1 MLTPNAGFVSIA
13 CCAEANITDPITNI
27 NWTTDSTLLLDGVIS
42 CQKISKPVLN
52 QTGYNE
58 ARIFNIA
65 SGKRCYT
72 LPTTKGE
79 DYLIRGTFLSGATE
93 HSSFGVSVGVTVIS
107 LVSSSED
114 SDVEGLFKASS
125 NHIDFCLVKKE
136 GAPYISQLVLR
147 PLKDLDYLKDFPS
160 SVLKLVKRI
169 DLGGN
174 GTGIRYVS

>member
-1 MLTPNAGFVSIA
+1 MSIA
-13 CCAEANITDPITNI
+13 CCAEANVTDPITNI
-27 NWTTDSTLLLDGVIS
+27 TWTTDALWSIYRAIN
-42 CQKISKPVLN
+42 CQKISKPVVN

-93 HSSFGVSVGVTVIS
+93 YSSFGVSVGVTVIS
-107 LVSSSED
+107 LVSSSQD
-114 SDVEGLFKASS
+114 SEVEGLFRASS
-125 NHIDFCLVKKE
+125 NYIDFCLAKKE
-136 GAPYISQLVLR
+136 GVPYISQLVLR

-160 SVLKLVKRI
+160 SVLKLVTRI
-169 DLGGN
+169 NLGGN
-174 GTGIRYVS
+174 RSDIRYVS